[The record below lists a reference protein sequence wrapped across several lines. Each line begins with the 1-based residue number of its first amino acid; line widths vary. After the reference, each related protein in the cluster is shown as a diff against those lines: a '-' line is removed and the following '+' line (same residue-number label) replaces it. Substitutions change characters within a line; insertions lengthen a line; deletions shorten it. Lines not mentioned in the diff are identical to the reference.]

1 MSSKIF
7 VYQWITEDV
16 HNQLAIRAFGI
27 NENGQDICLLVRNFK
42 PWIYIETTIANKIS
56 LKSRIKN
63 SLSWTAY
70 HVGDSV
76 QKSKLY
82 FDHGNKLFKFYPI
95 FFDSIKSRKQ
105 VYFTLR
111 KKFPYLKIH
120 EYEAS
125 PLLQFLCKYS
135 LPSCG
140 WVDILSVLQK
150 VKSNKYTRSSSEF
163 IVDCTSLKPSE
174 NPESLGVP
182 FMRTLS
188 FDIETYSTNEL
199 KMPNYELEGD
209 VVFQIGVSIQSD
221 SRSPVRSILFTLSP
235 ESFTLPN
242 ITVHTFFTEHDLLE
256 SFCEFVKSM
265 NPHILMGYN
274 IFGFDLPYLYHRC
287 RQLGVAM
294 EFIGMPNEEQ
304 SLAEYKDIKWSSSA
318 YSVQEFH
325 YLDLF
330 GRLSIDLLPVIRRD
344 YKLSNYKL
352 KTVSTFFLG
361 ETKDPLSVKDIFEAY
376 RLGVQQGNIKK
387 IKVCGKYCVQ
397 DAKLVLSL
405 FHKLQIWIGLV
416 EMARICNVG
425 VMTLFTQGQQIKVF
439 SQIYRKCFLENRLV
453 DSFDCLDIPPNVPF
467 TFENYCGAFVFD
479 PTPGKYN
486 WIIPFDFTSLYPTTI
501 IAFNIDYSTL
511 VIDESFPDK
520 DCHIIEW
527 KEGTNHYR
535 YRFRKEPIGVIP
547 SLLQSLLDQ
556 RNKTKK
562 LLKQACKNEVLSTV
576 YDKRQLAYKV
586 SANSMY
592 GAMGVQK
599 GYLPFL
605 PGAMCTTAKGRESI
619 KKAAQYVQQQH
630 SGKIIYGD
638 SVHRK
643 TILLLKGDDDKVKID
658 TIENFFDS
666 FSNKTS
672 YPQFKPE
679 EDFVFQKEKV
689 DLPSSSFQIQS
700 RQGWSSIVRVI
711 RHRCNKRLYRIFSSS
726 GVVTVTADHSLLL
739 NNGTCIKPSQLQP
752 SEHTL
757 MTVSEP
763 IRISNRLFYQKET
776 WDGFYT
782 QSKGKVCFDKS
793 MDDKYIAYIYFTF
806 LKRFP
811 NCRFVLQQDTFYL
824 DLFNEDYNIPPGFVY
839 KIEELPITPDFV
851 YDVETND
858 GSFHAGIGTLIVKNT
873 DSIYCHFPKYKTPSL
888 VWKKAKETELEFIKL
903 FPPPMKLLFEEKIY
917 KDFLI
922 LSKKRYMAYTC
933 SENGSIDDKM
943 TIRGVL
949 LARRDNCHWTRMFYE
964 RIVRFIMETEN
975 IHTRSSAENI
985 SPLKSIPILVDL
997 VYEINQDILALF
1009 QWNQTVFDMNQFIIT
1024 KSLNEDYKVKE
1035 LSTDLVKARKRLQ
1048 DLKID
1053 VPPCFDIEA
1062 FNRDVLKGLSKKKY
1076 IQDYI
1081 LKSKPAHVQLAHR
1094 MELRGLP
1101 ISTGSRMEFVVIEHA
1116 DDPNGKLGDKFEDP
1130 LYFNQHCDILR
1141 MDRLYY
1147 LKSIM
1152 TPLDQLL
1159 ETVFSKSDII
1169 KSIYDAHC
1177 HHCKV
1182 MKQLKTIHY
1191 RKIHICGD

>member
-1 MSSKIF
+1 MSSKLF

-16 HNQLAIRAFGI
+16 DNAFTIRAFGI
-27 NENGQDICLLVRNFK
+27 NEDGKDICLVVRNFK
-42 PWIYIETTIANKIS
+42 PWIYIETTIPSKVT
-56 LKSRIKN
+56 LKYRMQN
-63 SLSWTAY
+63 MLSWVTY
-70 HVGDSV
+70 HIGDSV
-76 QKSKLY
+76 KKSKLY
-82 FDHGNKLFKFYPI
+82 FDHGNTMFKFYPI
-95 FFDSIKSRKQ
+95 FFDTIKARKQ

-111 KKFPYLKIH
+111 KKLSYLKVH

-125 PLLQFLCKYS
+125 PLLQFLCKYK

-140 WVDILSVLQK
+140 WVDISSILHR
-150 VKSNKYTRSSSEF
+150 VKSNKFTRSSLEF
-163 IVDCTSLKPSE
+163 VVDCTALHPTE
-174 NPESLGVP
+174 NPEALGIP

-199 KMPNYELEGD
+199 KMPNYNLEGD
-209 VVFQIGVSIQSD
+209 VVFQIGVSMQYE
-221 SRSPVRSILFTLSP
+221 REKPVRSVLFTLSP
-235 ESFTLPN
+235 SSFSLPN
-242 ITVHTFFTEHDLLE
+242 ITVHTFSKEIDLLE
-256 SFCEFVKSM
+256 AFCEFVKST

-287 RQLGVAM
+287 QRLGVLIGH
-294 EFIGMPNEEQ
+294 IGMPNEEQ
-304 SLAEYKDIKWSSSA
+304 PLAEYKDIKWSSSA

-376 RLGVQQGNIKK
+376 RIGVRESQIKK
-387 IKVCGKYCVQ
+387 IKQCGKYCVQ

-405 FHKLQIWIGLV
+405 FEKLQIWIGLV

-453 DSFDCLDIPPNVPF
+453 DSFDAIDIPPHVPF

-520 DCHIIEW
+520 DCHIVEW
-527 KEGTNHYR
+527 TEGKNHYR
-535 YRFRKEPIGVIP
+535 YRFRKEPMGVIP
-547 SLLQSLLDQ
+547 SLLQSLLEQ

-562 LLKQACKNEVLSTV
+562 LLKQTAKDDVLATV

-619 KKAAQYVQQQH
+619 KAAAHYVQQKH

-638 SVHRK
+638 SVHKNTILFLKEQDERVNMK
-643 TILLLKGDDDKVKID
+643 TI
-658 TIENFFDS
+658 EYFFES
-666 FSNKTS
+666 FPNRTD
-672 YPQFKPE
+672 YPQFKPN
-679 EDFVFQKEKV
+679 EDLIFHKEKV
-689 DLPSSSFQIQS
+689 DVPKSMYQIQTH
-700 RQGWSSIVRVI
+700 RGWAPVVRVI
-711 RHRCNKRLYRIFSSS
+711 RHHCQKRLFRIFTSS
-726 GVVTVTADHSLLL
+726 GIVTVTADHSLLL
-739 NNGTCIKPSQLQP
+739 KNGNCIKPSQIQA
-752 SEHTL
+752 SEHSL
-757 MTVSEP
+757 MTVDDPSD
-763 IRISNRLFYQKET
+763 ISSRLFYQKES

-782 QSKGKVCFDKS
+782 QSKGKVCFDRS
-793 MDDKYIAYIYFTF
+793 MDDKYIGYIYFTF

-811 NCRFVLQQDTFYL
+811 NCRFILKEDTFYL
-824 DLFNEDYNIPPGFVY
+824 DLFNDEHKIPEGYIFKV
-839 KIEELPITPDFV
+839 EELPPTTDFV
-851 YDVETND
+851 YDIETVH
-858 GSFHAGIGTLIVKNT
+858 GSFHAGVGTLILKNT

-888 VWKKAKETELEFIKL
+888 VWKKAKETEHEFIKL

-933 SENGSIDDKM
+933 DEDGSIDDKM

-949 LARRDNCHWTRMFYE
+949 LARRDNCYWTRTFYE
-964 RIVRFIMETEN
+964 RIVRFIMENEN
-975 IHTRSSAENI
+975 LHTRSSETVL
-985 SPLKSIPILVDL
+985 PLKSIPILVDL
-997 VYEINQDILALF
+997 VYEINQDILSLF
-1009 QWNQTVFDMNQFIIT
+1009 RWDMTVFDMSQFIIT

-1035 LSTDLVKARKRLQ
+1035 LNADMGKAKKRLQ
-1048 DLKID
+1048 DLNID
-1053 VPPCFDIEA
+1053 FPIFLDIEA
-1062 FNRDVLKGLSKKKY
+1062 CNRDILQGSSKKKY
-1076 IQDYI
+1076 IQEYI
-1081 LKSKPAHVQLAHR
+1081 DKSKPAHVQLAQR
-1094 MELRGLP
+1094 MEIRGLP
-1101 ISTGSRMEFVVIEHA
+1101 ISTGSRMEFLVIEHV

-1130 LYFNQHCDILR
+1130 QYFNQHCDILR
-1141 MDRLYY
+1141 IDRLYY

-1159 ETVFSKSDII
+1159 ETVFSKSEII
-1169 KSIYDAHC
+1169 KSIYDVHY

-1182 MKQLKTIHY
+1182 MKQMKSLHQRSIY
-1191 RKIHICGD
+1191 ICGN